1 VLICSGGKRVV
12 RRGEQQLYGLERQLV
27 DQGQVLGGETGG
39 VGVDESLEHAGIL
52 RWGGGHAG
60 RIGCDGFTFKI
71 PLVLG
76 SQIFPRALTKASG
89 AGVGLGHMGGRHG
102 LTLKVTP
109 RTLVVGTA

>member
-27 DQGQVLGGETGG
+27 DQRQMLGGEASA
-39 VGVDESLEHAGIL
+39 VGVDESLEHAE
-52 RWGGGHAG
+52 

-76 SQIFPRALTKASG
+76 SQIFPRVLIKASG
-89 AGVGLGHMGGRHG
+89 GMGVPSPHGGPAWPYSESNPPYLGYE
-102 LTLKVTP
+102 
-109 RTLVVGTA
+109 